1 MMVAGQ
7 ERSTRDE
14 IINHIAMLV
23 AQPLAARTNA
33 EQILDYIS
41 EDVIPLLISRPRGC
55 ADID

>member
-1 MMVAGQ
+1 MNK
-7 ERSTRDE
+7 RPNRDE
-14 IINHIAMLV
+14 IIDHIAMLV

-41 EDVIPLLISRPRGC
+41 EDLIPKIIARPRGC